1 LNVYIL
7 HTKKYEV
14 DYLQQKV
21 YFNEQF
27 IRVSHMLNYI
37 DFSHYK
43 MDFKS

>member
-1 LNVYIL
+1 LNVYIF
-7 HTKKYEV
+7 HTKQYEA

-27 IRVSHMLNYI
+27 IRVSHMLNYV
-37 DFSHYK
+37 DSSHNK